1 MSFNIKTGVGKK
13 TGLGR
18 GISALIPNIDS
29 LDMDENNKAGNFFM
43 CKVDDILP
51 NRFQPRTTFS
61 EEELEKLTNSII
73 EQGILQPL
81 LVRKQKSG
89 ISGATYELIAGE
101 RRLRAAK
108 RANLEHV
115 PAIVRDM
122 TDEQVLEVSIIENV
136 QRANLNPLEEAE
148 AYHRLITEF
157 QYTQEMVAQKI
168 GKNRS
173 TIANFLRLRG
183 LPAPIMQSL
192 ADEHISMGHARAILG
207 AGDDENQI
215 KAWETVVEKNLSV
228 RATEQLVKRV
238 KAQQEQE
245 IKKSNNAHCQDMDY
259 IKDICSEI
267 TNKVSC
273 PVSIKK
279 NGDRG
284 KVEITFR
291 DSTELQQIVEFF
303 KRVS

>member
-1 MSFNIKTGVGKK
+1 
-13 TGLGR
+13 
-18 GISALIPNIDS
+18 
-29 LDMDENNKAGNFFM
+29 MDDNNNKTGNFFM
-43 CKVDDILP
+43 CKIDDIVP
-51 NRFQPRTTFS
+51 NRFQPRTSFS

-89 ISGATYELIAGE
+89 TSGAAYELIAGE

-115 PAIVRDM
+115 PAIIREM

-136 QRANLNPLEEAE
+136 QRSNLNPLEEAE
-148 AYHRLITEF
+148 AYHRLISEF

-183 LPAPIMQSL
+183 LPAPVMQSL
-192 ADEHISMGHARAILG
+192 AEEQISMGHARAILG
-207 AGDDENQI
+207 AGSDESQT
-215 KAWETVVEKNLSV
+215 KTWETVVAKNLSV
-228 RATEQLVKRV
+228 RATEQLVKRI
-238 KAQQEQE
+238 KSQQET
-245 IKKSNNAHCQDMDY
+245 KKSNAHCHDMDY
-259 IKDICSEI
+259 IKNICSEL

-273 PVSIKK
+273 PVSIRK
-279 NGDRG
+279 NGDKG
-284 KVEITFR
+284 KIEISFR
-291 DSTELQQIVEFF
+291 DNRELEQIIELL

>member
-1 MSFNIKTGVGKK
+1 MSFNMKAAAGRK

-18 GISALIPNIDS
+18 GISALIPDMDS
-29 LDMDENNKAGNFFM
+29 LDIDDNSKSGNFFM
-43 CKVDDILP
+43 CKVDDIVP
-51 NRFQPRTTFS
+51 NRFQPRTHFS
-61 EEELEKLTNSII
+61 EDELEKLTNSII

-81 LVRKQKSG
+81 LVRKQQYSNSDAK
-89 ISGATYELIAGE
+89 YELIAGE

-108 RANLEHV
+108 RANLDHV
-115 PAIVRDM
+115 PAIMREM

-148 AYHRLITEF
+148 AYHRLISEF

-183 LPAPIMQSL
+183 LPAPVMQSL
-192 ADEHISMGHARAILG
+192 AQEQISMGHARAILG
-207 AGDDENQI
+207 AGSDDNQI
-215 KAWETVVEKNLSV
+215 KTWETVVAKNLSV
-228 RATEQLVKRV
+228 RATEQLVKRM
-238 KAQQEQE
+238 KSQQE
-245 IKKSNNAHCQDMDY
+245 IKKNSTHNQDIDY
-259 IKDICSEI
+259 IRNICSEL

-273 PVSIKK
+273 PVSIRK
-279 NGDRG
+279 NGDKG
-284 KVEITFR
+284 KIEIIFR
-291 DSTELQQIVEFF
+291 DSRELEQIIDLL